1 MDAAKIGGKT
11 ARSSAS
17 AHIPRWNAGPSTEEG
32 VSSNLFS
39 FQEKQRFT
47 PLLAGRKHRLIL
59 ARTATLRPNLQKGFL
74 LGKEIT
80 TQDTIVS
87 QNQVLSPAMKG
98 PPPCYA
104 NEPLAGA

>member
-17 AHIPRWNAGPSTEEG
+17 AYIPRWNTGPSTKKR

-47 PLLAGRKHRLIL
+47 PPLPGRKHRLIL
-59 ARTATLRPNLQKGFL
+59 ARTARLRPDLQKGFHL
-74 LGKEIT
+74 VKEFT
-80 TQDTIVS
+80 SQDTS
-87 QNQVLSPAMKG
+87 GTPRLCHGK
-98 PPPCYA
+98 
-104 NEPLAGA
+104 